1 MKERIPAVYV
11 AGLPVWIYA
20 VRCRFKIEWEVIFMF
35 PSNEHGIKKQAQVD
49 FAPSGWRQFIRLNRN
64 LGTRFIRG
72 FILRYEL
79 AAYLAAHEAA
89 GVELDEGCQEVCYEN
104 GVYLLLRRMQ
114 GVWYITDIW
123 ANDDAIAFEPVWIWQ
138 QIKRGA
144 DYILAHILSGW
155 RQLTKRRAASI

>member
-1 MKERIPAVYV
+1 
-11 AGLPVWIYA
+11 
-20 VRCRFKIEWEVIFMF
+20 MF
-35 PSNEHGIKKQAQVD
+35 TSNEHGIKKQAQVD
-49 FAPSGWRQFIRLNRN
+49 FTRSGWRQFIRLNRN
-64 LGTRFIRG
+64 LGARFIRG

-79 AAYLAAHEAA
+79 VAYLAAHEAA
-89 GVELDEGCQEVCYEN
+89 GVTLDEGCQEVCYEN

-123 ANDDAIAFEPVWIWQ
+123 VDDDAIAFEPVWIWQ

-155 RQLTKRRAASI
+155 RQLTERMAASI

>member
-1 MKERIPAVYV
+1 
-11 AGLPVWIYA
+11 
-20 VRCRFKIEWEVIFMF
+20 MF
-35 PSNEHGIKKQAQVD
+35 TSNEHGIKKQAQVD
-49 FAPSGWRQFIRLNRN
+49 FTRSGWRQFIGLNRN
-64 LGTRFIRG
+64 LGAR

-89 GVELDEGCQEVCYEN
+89 GAELDEGCQEVCYEN

-123 ANDDAIAFEPVWIWQ
+123 VDDDAIAFEPVWIWQ

-155 RQLTKRRAASI
+155 RQLTERMAASI

>member
-1 MKERIPAVYV
+1 
-11 AGLPVWIYA
+11 
-20 VRCRFKIEWEVIFMF
+20 MF
-35 PSNEHGIKKQAQVD
+35 TSNEHGIKKQAQVD
-49 FAPSGWRQFIRLNRN
+49 FTRSGWRQFIRLNRS
-64 LGTRFIRG
+64 LGARFIRG

-79 AAYLAAHEAA
+79 AAYLTAHEAVGA
-89 GVELDEGCQEVCYEN
+89 ELDEGCQEVCYEN

-123 ANDDAIAFEPVWIWQ
+123 ADDDAIAFEPVWIWQ

-155 RQLTKRRAASI
+155 RQLTERMAASI

>member
-1 MKERIPAVYV
+1 
-11 AGLPVWIYA
+11 
-20 VRCRFKIEWEVIFMF
+20 MF
-35 PSNEHGIKKQAQVD
+35 TSNEHGIKKQAQVD
-49 FAPSGWRQFIRLNRN
+49 FTRSGWRQFIGLNRN
-64 LGTRFIRG
+64 LGARFIRG

-79 AAYLAAHEAA
+79 TAYLAAHEAA
-89 GVELDEGCQEVCYEN
+89 GAELDEGCQEVCYEN

-123 ANDDAIAFEPVWIWQ
+123 VDDDAIAFEPVWIWQ

-155 RQLTKRRAASI
+155 RQLTERMAASI

>member
-1 MKERIPAVYV
+1 
-11 AGLPVWIYA
+11 
-20 VRCRFKIEWEVIFMF
+20 MF
-35 PSNEHGIKKQAQVD
+35 TSNEHSIKKQAQVD
-49 FAPSGWRQFIRLNRN
+49 FTRSGWRQYIRLNRN
-64 LGTRFIRG
+64 LGARFIQG

-79 AAYLAAHEAA
+79 ATYLAVHEAA

-123 ANDDAIAFEPVWIWQ
+123 VDDDAIAFEPVWIWQ

-155 RQLTKRRAASI
+155 RQLTERMAASI